1 MATKEVDRSSAKE
14 APSQSDQAD
23 KSDNLAKE
31 AVRSDLIDGFKT
43 APTALFRPDGAS
55 SEAASKEFGNLQLVS
70 EGQAGSV
77 DASSVQ
83 NSSSSSVSEVRDGRP
98 MQSSSAFDINSSS
111 QRSSDVRDGR
121 PVASSEIQGFSREAA
136 GTPLESARARLL
148 EASEAGQPGSSRDLR
163 ELMAVFEASAQ
174 GRGLSQEEILKTY
187 REVGKLLEAKDNP
200 EVPITAEQRR
210 ALATQVLQHA
220 ADPTS
225 IDQGQ
230 HNTCNVATLEMR
242 NYWRNP
248 SEAARIVADVA
259 TTGRYVSRNGTTVVV
274 DDQSL
279 VPRNGAE
286 SLRKTDGVRD
296 FAGQIFQV
304 AAVNLYYQKENP
316 NVRYEQRAPQP
327 GRTPPDSGERLMDYS
342 TNPPTEVGRPNLLFR
357 TLGAEDAGTRQPDL
371 TTDRL
376 RLIGNEISGE
386 KSGDWLLDYGNVRS
400 PRELQERLEAAKRD
414 GNMPLVVMVHTG
426 NQPFFAD
433 SGNGAAGGSG
443 GWHVVNI
450 TDYTPGNPPK
460 VAIDNQWG
468 SDRDRLS
475 APKQISSDMLY
486 FSMSD
491 PRNSTR
497 AREMMLR
504 AGEMQKEG
512 VMDERFH
519 LEALR
524 RMHLSGNYT
533 DNIYHHLFR
542 ASIRNFDSAYYRGNP
557 PLPFSND
564 TWNLRMQAVA
574 AMPLQSQIEMFNQM
588 RSSGSISKETFSSVV
603 VDIYGRS
610 QNQSNSERNN
620 RFHIAAQMREIIQ
633 SLHPGE
639 QMAFRQEMLR
649 AVGQHR
655 RS

>member
-23 KSDNLAKE
+23 KSDNLAKD

-148 EASEAGQPGSSRDLR
+148 EASEVGQPGSSRDLR
-163 ELMAVFEASAQ
+163 ERMAAFEASAQ
-174 GRGLSQEEILKTY
+174 GRGLSQEEIIKTY

-210 ALATQVLQHA
+210 ALARQVLQHA

-633 SLHPGE
+633 SLPPGE